1 MAASTIREQME
12 SGAAKCDLTPL
23 IDIAFLI
30 IIFFMC
36 LPFKTLDAKLQAYL
50 PTGRGP
56 ESIPLDPPEIVLIKV
71 HVVGRDEAP
80 RPWGPVGNQTTVSAP
95 TRVLYR
101 LEDGTATDSLDAVAA
116 HIRRLRDAAAQ
127 FDGIEVR
134 GEIKAA
140 HKVPHKYVVALL
152 NRFAEAR
159 INDVDFYG
167 TAIPER
173 RLLNAPSLPFPTD
186 SR

>member
-1 MAASTIREQME
+1 MAASAIREQME
-12 SGAAKCDLTPL
+12 SADAKCDLTPL

-50 PTGRGP
+50 PTDRGP
-56 ESIPLDPPEIVLIKV
+56 NITLNPPEVVLIKV

-80 RPWGPVGNQTTVSAP
+80 RQWGPVGNQATVSAP

-101 LEDGTATDSLDAVAA
+101 FEDGSATDSLEAVAT
-116 HIRRLRDAAAQ
+116 HIRRLRDATAQ
-127 FDGIEVR
+127 FDGIELR

-167 TAIPER
+167 TAIPAR
-173 RLLNAPSLPFPTD
+173 RLRNAPSLPFPAD